1 MTRAAI
7 EFVAGRDRKAT
18 WGRKDEEYSAD
29 FMLITKRTLTPE
41 EYKLFTFHYLL
52 GADWKLCC
60 RRMKLERGLFFHAAY
75 RIEQKLGKVFRE
87 LQPYAL
93 YPLND
98 YFHTSRP
105 AFGANQNPM
114 PREDDYEGRP
124 MPVRPPVLLK
134 LMKRLEEAEDE
145 DMRELL
151 AA

>member
-18 WGRKDEEYSAD
+18 WGRKDEDYSAD

-75 RIEQKLGKVFRE
+75 RVEQKLGKVFRE
-87 LQPYAL
+87 LKPYAL

-105 AFGANQNPM
+105 AFGANQNPF

-134 LMKRLEEAEDE
+134 LLKRLEEAEDE